1 MKPCR
6 LVERIRSR
14 GRRRRAS
21 LIALAVALSAAL
33 AIGVAR
39 ATVPLVQV
47 SSDPYTNPSS
57 QHATQVEP
65 DTFAFG
71 STIVSTF
78 QSGRF
83 FNGGA
88 SNIGWATST
97 DGGATWSHGFLPG
110 ITIYAGGP
118 YARASDPAVA
128 YDARHGVWLIST
140 LALQETPSVS
150 GVAVLTSRS
159 TDGLTWTNPV
169 VVSTGSD
176 PDKNWIVC
184 DNSASSAFYGNC
196 YTEWDDFGSG
206 NRIQMSTSSDG
217 GITWGPAK
225 STADFASGLG
235 GQPLVKT
242 NGQVIVPIADASV
255 NSIRYFKSK
264 NGGASWSRTKLVAAI
279 SDHGVAGGLRTLPL
293 PSAEIDRSG
302 RVYVVWQDCRFRVS
316 CSSNDIVMATIKGRI
331 ITPVQRIPI
340 DPTSSTVDHF
350 IPGLAVD
357 RTTSGTTAHLGL
369 TYYYYPVSNCGSSC
383 KLRVGFISS
392 ADGGATWNTAIDL
405 AGPMDL
411 TWLAATNQG
420 RMVGDYI
427 STSFVG
433 SSSRTVFAVA
443 TAPAASVFN
452 EAMYAPVSPL
462 VTGTGVARAGIDP
475 VVTTTPD
482 HPPRTELL
490 SIR

>member
-1 MKPCR
+1 M
-6 LVERIRSR
+6 LAVTVAMA
-14 GRRRRAS
+14 G
-21 LIALAVALSAAL
+21 ALAA
-33 AIGVAR
+33 GVAR

-71 STIVSTF
+71 STIVSSF

-118 YARASDPAVA
+118 FARASDPAVA
-128 YDARHGVWLIST
+128 YDARHGVWMIST
-140 LALQETPSVS
+140 LALGETPSVA

-159 TDGLTWTNPV
+159 TDGVTWTNPV
-169 VVSTGSD
+169 VVGTGNN

-184 DNSASSAFYGNC
+184 DNSPASPFYGNC
-196 YTEWDDFGSG
+196 YTQWDDFGTG

-217 GITWGPAK
+217 GLTWGPAK

-235 GQPLVKT
+235 GQPLVKA
-242 NGQVIVPIADASV
+242 NGVVIVPIADGSV
-255 NSIRYFKSK
+255 NQIRYFKST
-264 NGGASWSRTKLVAAI
+264 NGGGSWGSTKLVAPI
-279 SDHGVAGGLRTLPL
+279 IDHVVAGGLRSLPL
-293 PSAEIDRSG
+293 PSAEIDRRR

-316 CSSNDIVMATIKGRI
+316 CASNDIVMSTIKGRTI
-331 ITPVQRIPI
+331 SPVQRIPI
-340 DPTSSTVDHF
+340 DPVDSAVDHF

-357 RTTSGTTAHLGL
+357 WTTTGSTAHLGL

-383 KLRVGFISS
+383 QLRVGFVSS
-392 ADGGATWNTAIDL
+392 TDGGATWSAPTDL
-405 AGPMDL
+405 AGPMSL
-411 TWLAATNQG
+411 TWLASTTQG

-433 SSSRTVFAVA
+433 SSARTVFAVA
-443 TAPAASVFN
+443 NAPVGSVFD
-452 EAMYAPVSPL
+452 EAMYAPVAPL
-462 VTGTGVARAGIDP
+462 FAGAGAAKAGTDL

-490 SIR
+490 TVR